1 MLPHLFSSALITI
14 HPSYADSQAVTETW
28 VQALQDVAGL
38 ADDDTAAE
46 DDAVSAALA
55 ELEQSEEE
63 TWAKPYVAMDMD
75 DSVDAFGE
83 ESREYDLASA
93 TPTEGLEGEGFIAE
107 VYEPEIIYDQ
117 APRRKRQSQ
126 QTPVIV
132 FDSSQDKS
140 DTG

>member
-1 MLPHLFSSALITI
+1 MFSSALTTV

-38 ADDDTAAE
+38 ADEDTAAE

-55 ELEQSEEE
+55 ELERSEEE

-75 DSVDAFGE
+75 DSADAFGE

-117 APRRKRQSQ
+117 VPRRKRQGQ
-126 QTPVIV
+126 QAPATVL
-132 FDSSQDKS
+132 DRSQDKS